1 MSKKSGLKDSVSN
14 KSGLKVL
21 NDRVLIK
28 EDPID
33 YNVDPGSGLTK
44 DVVDALKSSKLVVPD
59 QMEHYVK
66 KYPCT
71 GEVLGVGDECGGQ
84 LKVGDRVIF
93 ARMGVMRLEH
103 NGHKVAVCTIQDI
116 HAVIT

>member
-1 MSKKSGLKDSVSN
+1 MKTAKLK

-28 EDPID
+28 EDEID
-33 YNVDPGSGLTK
+33 WNQDAGSGMTK
-44 DVVDALKSSKLVVPD
+44 DVVAALKSSKLVIPD
-59 QMEHYVK
+59 TAEFYAK

-71 GEVLGVGDECGGQ
+71 GEVIGVGKQCGDD

-93 ARMGVMRLEH
+93 ARLGVMRLEH
-103 NGHKVAVCTIQDI
+103 NGQKVAVCTIQDI